1 MSRRSCL
8 GCSRMCQ
15 LLFSFQEGGTFCR
28 IKAMCIRSEFLLGF
42 PYSILV
48 LMNSEK
54 TCGIEDLG
62 C

>member
-54 TCGIEDLG
+54 HVV
-62 C
+62 